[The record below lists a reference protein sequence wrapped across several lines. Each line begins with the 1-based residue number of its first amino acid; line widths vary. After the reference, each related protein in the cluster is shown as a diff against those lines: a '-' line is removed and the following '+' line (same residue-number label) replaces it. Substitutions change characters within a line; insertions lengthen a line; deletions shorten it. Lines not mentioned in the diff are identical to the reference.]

1 MKKIFLFL
9 FSITVMLFQSCD
21 ENSLTPP
28 VEPDDVYRGK
38 LTVGDYINNTVGI
51 SVSESSDST
60 VLIFFDN
67 VKFAKA
73 MPVYIDITLKDVPC
87 SNNNGVLNFYVEN
100 IDPYL
105 NKEIEPSSKYRFA
118 IVTGTI
124 IGNELLLS
132 ARMSDDL
139 APSRAGK
146 EFSFRGVRGFVE

>member
-9 FSITVMLFQSCD
+9 FATAVTLFQSCD
-21 ENSLTPP
+21 ENGLTPP
-28 VEPDDVYRGK
+28 AKADDVFHGK
-38 LTVGDYINNTVGI
+38 LTVGDYVNKSVGI
-51 SVSESSDST
+51 SVTESSDST

-73 MPVYIDITLKDVPC
+73 MPVYVDITLRDVPC
-87 SNNNGVLNFYVEN
+87 RNDDGMLDFYVEN

-105 NKEIEPSSKYRFA
+105 NKEAEPSAKYRFA
-118 IVTGTI
+118 VVSGTVV
-124 IGNELLLS
+124 GDELLLS

-146 EFSFRGVRGFVE
+146 EFSFRGIRGTVE